1 LVVEVAA
8 AGTRRALII
17 HGWKDDPSSGWLG
30 WLGHELENA
39 GYSVRAPRF
48 EVAERPLLPTWL
60 ATLESATT
68 WLDGGEQ
75 TLIIGHSLG
84 CFLALRMLEMYD
96 FGRPVGGLYLV
107 SGFYDAP
114 RPEAGHWFSPE
125 PNWSLVRSR
134 TKQRVCI
141 YSDDDT
147 IVTPDRTRRLAHKLQ
162 AKLLCVVGQ
171 GHFLGSQGMNDFPE
185 LLESLED
192 LGFTA

>member
-1 LVVEVAA
+1 MEVAA
-8 AGTRRALII
+8 AGPRRALII

-30 WLGHELENA
+30 WIGRELEAA
-39 GYSVRAPRF
+39 GYSIQAPRF
-48 EVAERPLLPTWL
+48 EVAEKPILPTWL

-68 WLDGGEQ
+68 WLEGGEQ

-96 FGRPVGGLYLV
+96 FSRPVGGLYLV

-114 RPEAGHWFSPE
+114 RPEASRWFSPE
-125 PNWSLVRSR
+125 PNWSLIRSR
-134 TKQRVCI
+134 TSERVCI

-162 AKLLCVVGQ
+162 ARLLCVVGQ
-171 GHFLGSQGMNDFPE
+171 GHFLGSQGMNDLPE

>member
-1 LVVEVAA
+1 MEVAA
-8 AGTRRALII
+8 AGHRRALII

-30 WLGHELENA
+30 WIGHELEAA
-39 GYSVRAPRF
+39 GYSIQAPRF
-48 EVAERPLLPTWL
+48 ETAGKPLLQTWL

-96 FGRPVGGLYLV
+96 FSRPVGGLYLV

-125 PNWSLVRSR
+125 PNWPLIRSR
-134 TKQRVCI
+134 TMQRVCI
-141 YSDDDT
+141 YSDDDM

-171 GHFLGSQGMNDFPE
+171 GHFLGSKGKNDLPE